1 MGLKRE
7 GQSIREVKPLKE
19 LSAPEQAQIHELD
32 KNADL
37 IAQKRSRMA
46 ELLRSVRD
54 FFPRK
59 TIVIDGEEKTII
71 NHLSMHELSK
81 LSTEEAIMKLDLT
94 KLDEDGCD
102 TKYIQLD
109 ELLELQRDLEQSG
122 GLTPSPDA
130 QPKDTEVYNFYRA
143 RFGDLSFAAKK
154 IQGLQDQL
162 ATLQAKYDRAT
173 TARRAPGEKFDSQT
187 HARRLKK
194 IREDYTTIEKEFS
207 DYITESPESYLAMNM
222 LYLSELRQHF
232 DGNGRIVET
241 PYVKQIK
248 ARVRGIIGQGRAVFV
263 HGELGAGKTE
273 FAKDLARDIWLEKNP
288 APVLPPEFSTE
299 EDLDVRRQMRKDWGL
314 KLDAWKALRDEDWNG
329 PIIYGRKGIESD
341 EIMGSRKIQRAETFS
356 PQEQVQRI
364 DAWWKA
370 THDEI
375 LENDPARKDID
386 SLRDVYEKAM
396 LESFRAPVETANVLG
411 PLMKAMKDG
420 RVLIIDELN
429 AIPHHVLIAMNDMLL
444 RRPGETVSPPI
455 PGELPFPV
463 AEGFAVIAT
472 GNFKPEDGKIYVGRQ
487 QLDAAFLSRFGI
499 VNYDYLPMPTDAP
512 PDRADVERLREYRHK
527 SEQSMMFALRLLN
540 TDLTMNVPESAF
552 GPHGHIERLARVARQ
567 LQDIFSAPE
576 GTKFYRD
583 VGGTRTDMKTTL
595 KENVLSIRHVI
606 PIIESWRNEGFSHD
620 FNEYLFLNYVA
631 NSTARPTEMLLIYA
645 ELQVQGGFFPTTKG
659 WPDATDPNASKKIL
673 NFAIN
678 DRLFPMNPKTK
689 KRTLAAPD
697 ASTGPL
703 KQFSFNEVVDWL
715 MGPVPERTSVSKQF
729 IDRASRFAAART
741 ERDKKVERAERLT
754 QIGGIKHLFQNTDVS
769 EHMDGKF
776 TQ

>member
-1 MGLKRE
+1 MALHRE
-7 GQSIREVKPLKE
+7 GQPTREMKPLKD
-19 LSAPEQAQIHELD
+19 LSTAEQAQIHGLD

-37 IAQKRSRMA
+37 IAQKRNRMA
-46 ELLRSVRD
+46 ELLRSIRD
-54 FFPRK
+54 FYPRK
-59 TIVIDGEEKTII
+59 KVMVDGHEKIIVD
-71 NHLSMHELSK
+71 HLSLHELSK
-81 LSTEEAIMKLDLT
+81 LTTEEALLKLDLS
-94 KLDEDGCD
+94 KLDEDARD
-102 TKYIQLD
+102 TKFIQLD

-122 GLTPSPDA
+122 GLKSADA
-130 QPKDTEVYNFYRA
+130 KTKNTDVYEFYRA
-143 RFGDLSFAAKK
+143 RFGDLAFAAKE
-154 IQGLQDQL
+154 IQAFQDQL
-162 ATLQAKYDRAT
+162 AILDAKYNRVT
-173 TARRAPGEKFDSQT
+173 TARRAPGEKFDPQT
-187 HARRLKK
+187 HARLLKK
-194 IREDYTTIEKEFS
+194 IREDYTTIEKKLS

-232 DGNGRIVET
+232 DTNGRIVET
-241 PYVKQIK
+241 PYVMQMK

-288 APVLPPEFSTE
+288 SPVLPPEFSTE

-314 KLDAWKALRDEDWNG
+314 KLDAWKALRDQDWNG

-341 EIMGSRKIQRAETFS
+341 EIMGSRKIQRADTIS
-356 PQEQVQRI
+356 PEEQVTRI
-364 DAWWKA
+364 DAGWKVMR
-370 THDEI
+370 DEMKQTNP
-375 LENDPARKDID
+375 EKKDVD
-386 SLRDVYEKAM
+386 ALRDVYEKAM
-396 LESFRAPVETANVLG
+396 LESFRAPVETANFLG
-411 PLMKAMKDG
+411 PLMKAMKEG

-444 RRPGETVSPPI
+444 RRPGETVHPPI
-455 PGELPFPV
+455 PGEPPFQV

-499 VNYDYLPMPTDAP
+499 VNYDYLPMPTDTA

-540 TDLTMNVPESAF
+540 TDLTMNVPKTAF

-631 NSTARPTEMLLIYA
+631 NSSARPTEMLLIYA
-645 ELQVQGGFFPTTKG
+645 ELQVQGNFFPTSKG
-659 WPDATDPNASKKIL
+659 WPDATDPDASKKIL
-673 NFAIN
+673 NYAIN
-678 DRLFPMNPKTK
+678 DKLFPMNPKTK
-689 KRTLAAPD
+689 RRTLAAPD
-697 ASTGPL
+697 ASTDPIEH
-703 KQFSFNEVVDWL
+703 FSTNEVVGWL
-715 MGPVPERTSVSKQF
+715 MGPVPERTAVSNKF
-729 IDRASRFAAART
+729 IDRASRFASART
-741 ERDKKVERAERLT
+741 EKDKRVERAERLKNV
-754 QIGGIKHLFQNTDVS
+754 GGIKGLFSNPDVL

-776 TQ
+776 IR